1 MTQLD
6 DLVLLLVVFIG
17 GGIGAVLRWSISTA
31 VLKKFH
37 RIFPVGT
44 FIINISGS
52 FLIGV
57 ISTLV
62 LYDNYQLLNLFL
74 ITGLLGGYTTFSTYE
89 LETAQLFKKNKP
101 AAIAYWLGSVAAG
114 IIAAC
119 AGVFLAGGFA

>member
-37 RIFPVGT
+37 HIFPVGT

-89 LETAQLFKKNKP
+89 LETAQLFKKNKS
-101 AAIAYWLGSVAAG
+101 AAITYWLGSVALG

>member
-17 GGIGAVLRWSISTA
+17 GGIGAVLRWSISAA

-37 RIFPVGT
+37 HIFPVGT

-119 AGVFLAGGFA
+119 AGVFLEGGFA

>member
-1 MTQLD
+1 MIQLD
-6 DLVLLLVVFIG
+6 NLVLLLVVFIG

-31 VLKKFH
+31 TLKKFH
-37 RIFPVGT
+37 HIFPVGT

-57 ISTLV
+57 IFTLA

-89 LETAQLFKKNKP
+89 LETAQIFKKNKS
-101 AAIAYWLGSVAAG
+101 AAIIYWLGSVTAG
-114 IIAAC
+114 IIVAC
-119 AGVFLAGGFA
+119 VGVFLAGGFA

>member
-6 DLVLLLVVFIG
+6 NLIPLLIVFIG

-31 VLKKFH
+31 VLKKSH
-37 RIFPVGT
+37 NIFPIGT
-44 FIINISGS
+44 FVINISGS
-52 FLIGV
+52 FLIGL
-57 ISTLV
+57 IATSI

-89 LETAQLFKKNKP
+89 LETAQIFKKSKCT
-101 AAIAYWLGSVAAG
+101 AVIYWIGSVAVG

-119 AGVFLAGGFA
+119 IGILLAGGFA

>member
-1 MTQLD
+1 MIQLD
-6 DLVLLLVVFIG
+6 NLVLLLIVFIG

-31 VLKKFH
+31 VLKKTNH
-37 RIFPVGT
+37 IFPIGT

-62 LYDNYQLLNLFL
+62 LYNNYQLLNLFL

-89 LETAQLFKKNKP
+89 LETAQLFKNNKS
-101 AAIAYWLGSVAAG
+101 AAIIYWLGSVAAG

-119 AGVFLAGGFA
+119 IGVFSAGGFA